1 MIMIQEI
8 SVKNFLSFK
17 DKVVFSFEA
26 TKDKTFE
33 DYQVV
38 EVAEGVRLLRFALIY
53 GPNAS
58 GKSNLLRV
66 FDFLKGFWFEKTNDI
81 DEGTGTIPFKFDI
94 ETPSQVS
101 EFELKFYI
109 GCTRYWYL
117 LKVYEDRVE
126 EEKLYYYKSV
136 QPTLLFSRKWRDN
149 QSVITF
155 NSSAVKISKVAQE
168 EISLKCLSNMSV
180 FAARNQ
186 VNVAIPEIDAAKDWM
201 RNKVMPS
208 IHPMTSMFE
217 YASMKMMEDAVLR
230 SYLLDFI
237 HKADFNITGIKT
249 DVVKNPINQADLNY
263 LLSRED
269 ISASDK
275 ERLVK
280 EQSFDSFKTTFEHTV
295 KNKRGTEVYTLSNM
309 LQSDGTTRTFGIE
322 TAIYE
327 AISKE
332 AFLHIDEIESSLHPE
347 LVEFILQKFL
357 SSSNRSQLLV
367 TTHYD
372 PLLNT
377 VGDLMRSDSVWF
389 TEKDESG
396 ATMIY
401 SLTDFKGLKRISSY
415 QRAYRNGIFGALPN
429 IKG

>member
-1 MIMIQEI
+1 MIQEI

-17 DKVVFSFEA
+17 DKVTFSFEA

-33 DYQVV
+33 DHQVV
-38 EVAEGVRLLRFALIY
+38 EVAKGVRLLRFALVY

-58 GKSNLLRV
+58 GKSNLLRI
-66 FDFLKGFWFEKTNDI
+66 FDFLEYFWFEKRDNI
-81 DEGTGTIPFKFDI
+81 DEATGTIPFRLDVN
-94 ETPSQVS
+94 TPSMPS

-109 GCTRYWYL
+109 GNTRYWYIL
-117 LKVYEDRVE
+117 SLYQDRVQ

-136 QPTLLFSRKWRDN
+136 QPTMLFSRKWEDN
-149 QSVITF
+149 QSVLVF
-155 NSSAVKISKVAQE
+155 NPSAVKISRTAQD

-186 VNVAIPEIDAAKDWM
+186 VNVSVPEIDAAKNWM
-201 RNKVMPS
+201 RTKVMTS

-217 YASMKMMEDAVLR
+217 YANRKMIEDASLK

-237 HKADFNITGIKT
+237 RKADFNITGVKS
-249 DVVKNPINQADLNY
+249 DVVKNPIGQSELNY
-263 LLSRED
+263 R
-269 ISASDK
+269 
-275 ERLVK
+275 
-280 EQSFDSFKTTFEHTV
+280 TTFEHTV
-295 KNKRGTEVYTLSNM
+295 KNERGTEVYTLPHT
-309 LQSDGTTRTFGIE
+309 LQSDGTTRTLGVE

-327 AISKE
+327 SIKKE
-332 AFLHIDEIESSLHPE
+332 SFLCIDEIESSLHPE
-347 LVEFILQKFL
+347 LVEFIIQKFL

-396 ATMIY
+396 ATKMY
-401 SLTDFKGLKRISSY
+401 SLSDFKGLKRMSSY
-415 QRAYRNGIFGALPN
+415 QKAYRNGLFGALPN

>member
-1 MIMIQEI
+1 MIQEI

-17 DKVVFSFEA
+17 DKVTFSFEA

-38 EVAEGVRLLRFALIY
+38 EVAKGVRLLRFALVY

-66 FDFLKGFWFEKTNDI
+66 FDFLKGFWFEKTDSI
-81 DEGTGTIPFKFDI
+81 DEETGTIPFRLDI
-94 ETPSQVS
+94 NTPTMPS

-109 GCTRYWYL
+109 GNIRYWYIL
-117 LKVYEDRVE
+117 SLYKDKVQE
-126 EEKLYYYKSV
+126 ERLYYYKSV
-136 QPTLLFSRKWRDN
+136 QPTMLFSRKWEDN
-149 QSVITF
+149 QSVVTF
-155 NSSAVKISKVAQE
+155 NPSAVKISKTAQE

-186 VNVAIPEIDAAKDWM
+186 VNVAIPEIDAAKNWM
-201 RNKVMPS
+201 RVKVMPS

-217 YASMKMMEDAVLR
+217 YANRKLLEDASLKP
-230 SYLLDFI
+230 YLLDFL
-237 HKADFNITGIKT
+237 HRADFNITGVKT
-249 DVVKNPINQADLNY
+249 DVVKNPISQTELNY
-263 LLSRED
+263 ILGLDD
-269 ISASDK
+269 IPASYK
-275 ERLVK
+275 EHLAK
-280 EQSFDSFKTTFEHTV
+280 EQSFDSYKTTFEHTV
-295 KNKRGTEVYTLSNM
+295 INERGTEVYTLPHS

-327 AISKE
+327 AVKKE
-332 AFLHIDEIESSLHPE
+332 AFLHIDEIESSLHPD
-347 LVEFILQKFL
+347 LLEFILQKFL
-357 SSSNRSQLLV
+357 ESSNRSQLLV

-396 ATMIY
+396 ATKVY
-401 SLTDFKGLKRISSY
+401 SLSDFKGLKRMSSY
-415 QRAYRNGIFGALPN
+415 QKAYRNGLFGALPN

>member
-1 MIMIQEI
+1 MIQEI

-17 DKVVFSFEA
+17 DEVIFSFEA

-58 GKSNLLRV
+58 GKSNLLSV
-66 FDFLKGFWFEKTNDI
+66 FDFLKSFWFEKTTDI
-81 DEGTGTIPFKFDI
+81 DEKTGTIPFRLDI
-94 ETPSQVS
+94 ETPSQAS

-109 GCTRYWYL
+109 GSTRYWYL
-117 LKVYEDRVE
+117 LKVDEERVE

-136 QPTLLFSRKWRDN
+136 QPTLLFSRKWEYN

-155 NSSAVKISKVAQE
+155 NPAAVKISKAAQE

-201 RNKVMPS
+201 RSKVMPS

-217 YASMKMMEDAVLR
+217 YASMKMTEDAILK

-237 HKADFNITGIKT
+237 HKADFNITGVKT
-249 DVVKNPINQADLNY
+249 DA
-263 LLSRED
+263 ET
-269 ISASDK
+269 A
-275 ERLVK
+275 
-280 EQSFDSFKTTFEHTV
+280 KTTFEHTV
-295 KNKRGTEVYTLSNM
+295 KNKRGTEVYTLPIS
-309 LQSDGTTRTFGIE
+309 LQSDGTTRTLGIE
-322 TAIYE
+322 AAIYE
-327 AISKE
+327 AIKKE

-357 SSSNRSQLLV
+357 SSPNRSQLLV

-377 VGDLMRSDSVWF
+377 VGDLLRSDSVWF

-396 ATMIY
+396 ATNVY
-401 SLTDFKGLKRISSY
+401 SLADFRGLKRISSY
-415 QRAYRNGIFGALPN
+415 QKAYRNGIFGALPN

>member
-1 MIMIQEI
+1 MIQEI
-8 SVKNFLSFK
+8 SLRMSLSFQ
-17 DKVVFSFEA
+17 DKVIFSFEA
-26 TKDKTFE
+26 TRDKTFE

-38 EVAEGVRLLRFALIY
+38 EVAEGTRLLRFALVY

-58 GKSNLLRV
+58 GKSNLLRI
-66 FDFLKGFWFEKTNDI
+66 FDFLKSFWFEKTDDI
-81 DEGTGTIPFKFDI
+81 DEKTGTIPFKLDI
-94 ETPSQVS
+94 ETPSQAS

-109 GCTRYWYL
+109 GSTRYWYL
-117 LKVYEDRVE
+117 LKLYDDRVE
-126 EEKLYYYKSV
+126 EEKLYYYRSV
-136 QPTLLFSRKWRDN
+136 QPTLLFSRKWEDN

-155 NSSAVKISKVAQE
+155 NPAAVKISKAAQE

-201 RNKVMPS
+201 RSKVMPS

-217 YASMKMMEDAVLR
+217 YASKKMMEDSALK

-237 HKADFNITGIKT
+237 HKADFNITGVKT

-263 LLSRED
+263 LLSRDD
-269 ISASDK
+269 IPAGYK
-275 ERLVK
+275 ERLAK
-280 EQSFDSFKTTFEHTV
+280 EQSYDSYKTTFEHTV
-295 KNKRGTEVYTLSNM
+295 KNERGTEVYTLPNT

-322 TAIYE
+322 AAIYE
-327 AISKE
+327 AIKKE

-396 ATMIY
+396 ATKVY
-401 SLTDFKGLKRISSY
+401 SLADFKGLSRISSF
-415 QRAYRNGIFGALPN
+415 QKAYRNGIFGALPN